1 MTVVFVFTLS
11 GLLHQIG
18 SYSLGI
24 SLGVSD
30 AFSFF
35 GITALGVFIEEAFL
49 KSSRKPASG
58 APQQGKEHKDKQQ
71 NISVALLKRL
81 VGYLWVLAWLGTSGS
96 FLIYPVV
103 SVAIVNRSVG
113 VPYSAVEGFGL
124 QETVA
129 AIGVS
134 GFMLKVFFK
143 TSL

>member
-1 MTVVFVFTLS
+1 MFTLS

-35 GITALGVFIEEAFL
+35 GITTLGVFIEEAFL

-58 APQQGKEHKDKQQ
+58 APQQGKEHKDKEQQ
-71 NISVALLKRL
+71 SISVALLKRL
-81 VGYLWVLAWLGTSGS
+81 VGYIWVLAWLGTSGS

-124 QETVA
+124 QGTVA